1 MPRGSSCGHGRAAWK
16 CADPGIQYD
25 TTINPVAHAP
35 EHGPHQRLEPMLGVH
50 VARRLGVQPRVDQP
64 VKYRREDGDLDVEAF
79 EHAVDVMF
87 LAQEILVGYSS
98 YPTPEIERN
107 AKASRQLGLGY
118 ANLGA
123 LLMARGLP
131 YDSDDG
137 RAYAA
142 AIPRDDRP
150 RYRKSAEIAG
160 RIGAYAGHR
169 PNAAAMISVMA
180 QHRAAV
186 GNIEN
191 TDSVPA
197 DLLSACRRA
206 WDEALNLGEVHGYR
220 NRRRPSRADRD
231 DQLHD
236 GLRHDRGRARLL
248 ARQVE
253 EARRRRRVTIVD
265 RP

>member
-1 MPRGSSCGHGRAAWK
+1 MAEAAWK
-16 CADPGIQYD
+16 CAYPGVQYD
-25 TTINPVAHAP
+25 TTINQWHTLPNTGRINASNP
-35 EHGPHQRLEPMLGVH
+35 CLKYMSIDDS
-50 VARRLGVQPRVDQP
+50 ARNLASINLL
-64 VKYRREDGDLDVEAF
+64 KYRREDGDLDVEVF
-79 EHAVDVMF
+79 KHTVDVMF

-107 AKASRQLGLGY
+107 AKAFRQLGLGY

-131 YDSDDG
+131 YDSDAGSRVCG
-137 RAYAA
+137 RDHGF
-142 AIPRDDRP
+142 DDRAAPVASRP
-150 RYRKSAEIAG
+150 RSPGAG
-160 RIGAYAGHR
+160 AFAGYR
-169 PNAAAMISVMA
+169 PNAAAMIGVMA

-220 NRRRPSRADRD
+220 NHRRPCSRPP
-231 DQLHD
+231 
-236 GLRHDRGRARLL
+236 GRSAS
-248 ARQVE
+248 
-253 EARRRRRVTIVD
+253 
-265 RP
+265 